1 MRRIR
6 RRSVVANEMLV
17 QEAMRNV
24 ELNLSIEEEITEEK
38 RIAELH
44 EHTGKLEELE
54 EAIQDFSDLNSD
66 VITTMSVNEKITND
80 PDMLAPPQ
88 NEIISNQ
95 EALIEKIEFCGLEL
109 PEKYAVNTESLDNN
123 VYAYLRTNNEGLSDI
138 FRKIG
143 EGLKKIWEAIK
154 KFFAKIWKWFKSF
167 LPTKRNKLVKL
178 QNRLKEAGVSK
189 VHEDEQ
195 DNFDELVDD
204 SYKSLVRM
212 ANGSVSGMTTIID
225 EIISNS
231 EANTTY
237 LERIANVIND
247 RLESFEKLINFQVQ
261 IEQAEAQV
269 EAQNTGTET
278 DLNIRQSGGNHTVT
292 LAPEMQDSQPNST
305 KIMYADLLGKY
316 RGLIQLAD
324 YSSVMQSSIDN
335 CIGGI
340 KLDTN
345 EDVKQNFNSSTG
357 TIKSAKA
364 MTIKPSG
371 EDVNVGILVT
381 YTHKGAENDALTDEQ
396 TLKMVDK
403 LYEFK
408 TVTFDIKGKKDK
420 VELSKS
426 DASSLVKSYLDNLT
440 KIEKVTEKLNGK
452 LDKMI
457 SRMEKAI
464 DKFELDK
471 DTKTNNPN
479 AKELVNFVKKH
490 LRHAVTVSQKL
501 TSEVV
506 VSYSTTLNSIYDFGT
521 VYAAYVLKG
530 IKHTEVEKEN
540 NK

>member
-6 RRSVVANEMLV
+6 RRSVVANEMLA
-17 QEAMRNV
+17 QEAIRNV

-54 EAIQDFSDLNSD
+54 EAIQDFSDLNSE
-66 VITTMSVNEKITND
+66 VITTMSINEKITND

-109 PEKYAVNTESLDNN
+109 PEKYVVNTESLDNN

-138 FRKIG
+138 FSKIG

-231 EANTTY
+231 EVNTTY
-237 LERIANVIND
+237 LENIANVIND
-247 RLESFEKLINFQVQ
+247 RLESFEKLTDLQRQ
-261 IEQAEAQV
+261 IEQV
-269 EAQNTGTET
+269 EAQNTDDEIDINSINTNFE
-278 DLNIRQSGGNHTVT
+278 
-292 LAPEMQDSQPNST
+292 DSQPNST
-305 KIMYADLLGKY
+305 KMMYVNLLGKY
-316 RGLIQLAD
+316 RELIKLGD

-335 CIGGI
+335 CIGSIDLI
-340 KLDTN
+340 KN

-357 TIKSAKA
+357 TIGSAKA

-381 YTHKGAENDALTDEQ
+381 YNHKGAENSALTDEQ

-471 DTKTNNPN
+471 DTKTNNPE